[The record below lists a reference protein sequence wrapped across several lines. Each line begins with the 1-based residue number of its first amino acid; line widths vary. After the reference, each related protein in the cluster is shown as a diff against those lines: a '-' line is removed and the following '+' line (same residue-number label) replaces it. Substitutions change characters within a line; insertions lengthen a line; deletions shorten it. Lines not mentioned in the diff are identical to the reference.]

1 MKLKVGEKL
10 YAIRDKQNKNQA
22 EMAELLGLSISAY
35 QRVERN
41 ETFVTYEQLLSFA
54 KTLEIPIQEFLP
66 DTITLNNT
74 NNQNGQGGMI
84 LGNIYNNYNYSGEET
99 TKQLQVDLTTSLQEV
114 NFLKEKITSLQTE
127 IENLKEINGF
137 LREKTK

>member
-10 YAIRDKQNKNQA
+10 YAIRDKKNKNQA

-54 KTLEIPIQEFLP
+54 KTLEVPIQEFLP

-84 LGNIYNNYNYSGEET
+84 LGNIYNNYNYSDKEMESEM
-99 TKQLQVDLTTSLQEV
+99 KLKDKEIE
-114 NFLKEKITSLQTE
+114 FLKEKISLLETSLTDLRNTVALLQ
-127 IENLKEINGF
+127 KE
-137 LREKTK
+137 K

>member
-84 LGNIYNNYNYSGEET
+84 LGNIYNNYNYSDEET
-99 TKQLQVDLTTSLQEV
+99 KSEIILKDKEIE
-114 NFLKEKITSLQTE
+114 FLKEKNTFLEKE
-127 IENLKEINGF
+127 IENLKEINSF